1 MTGDSSTP
9 HVRRPRYHGTHP
21 RAFHE
26 KYKEL
31 HPERYVDDVAKVTA
45 SGKTPAGSH
54 RPIMVRE
61 VLDVLTLKPGQ
72 FAIDATLGYGGHAS
86 ALLEA
91 VLPGGR
97 VLALD
102 VDPVELRKTELRLR
116 SRDARPEARDA
127 GPESLIVRQ
136 SNFAA
141 LVRLLADESL
151 PPADAV
157 IADLGLSS
165 MQIDDPARGFT
176 YKRPGPLDL
185 RMNPHRG
192 EPASALLASLS
203 AAKLAR
209 LLSENADQ
217 PDADRLAEVIVAHQ
231 SQRPITRTTELA
243 DAVRGAMQVGHRSSD
258 DDTEISI
265 RRVFQALR
273 IAVNDEFGALQT
285 FLRGLPQCLAPGGRV
300 AILTFHSGEDRRVKR
315 AFREG
320 VSAGIYS
327 SVAETVERASADERR
342 ANPRASSAKLRWA
355 IRA

>member
-1 MTGDSSTP
+1 MTDDSSTP
-9 HVRRPRYHGTHP
+9 HLRRPRYQGTHP

-31 HPERYVDDVAKVTA
+31 DPDRYAEDVAKVTA

-61 VLDVLTLKPGQ
+61 VLDVLALAPGQ

-91 VLPGGR
+91 VQPGGR
-97 VLALD
+97 LLAID
-102 VDPVELRKTELRLR
+102 VDPIEVRKAEVRLR
-116 SRDARPEARDA
+116 ARAVT
-127 GPESLIVRQ
+127 PESLIVRQ
-136 SNFAA
+136 GNFAA
-141 LVRLLADESL
+141 LPRLLAEDSL
-151 PPADAV
+151 PAADAV

-192 EPASALLASLS
+192 HPASTLLASIS
-203 AAKLAR
+203 AAKLTR
-209 LLSENADQ
+209 LLDENADQ
-217 PDADRLAEVIVAHQ
+217 PDAERLAEALVAHQ
-231 SQRPITRTTELA
+231 SRCPITRTTELA
-243 DAVRGAMQVGHRSSD
+243 DAVREAVHAGPRSSGD
-258 DDTEISI
+258 EAETSI

-285 FLRGLPQCLAPGGRV
+285 FLHGLPQCLAPGGRV

-315 AFREG
+315 ALRDG
-320 VSAGIYS
+320 ASAGIYA
-327 SVAETVERASADERR
+327 SVAETVGRATAEERR
-342 ANPRASSAKLRWA
+342 ANPRAASAKLRWA